1 MTPLILAAALSIAA
15 LDATPANAPPTSVA
29 PATVTAS
36 KADEA
41 NDPDKVICKKEEI
54 TGSRF
59 TKRVCMT
66 RSAWDDQQRRTEDFE
81 RRLGETTTAHSG
93 GGMSGQ

>member
-1 MTPLILAAALSIAA
+1 MTPLILAAALSLAA
-15 LDATPANAPPTSVA
+15 LDATPANAPPTPVA
-29 PATVTAS
+29 PAVVSAP
-36 KADEA
+36 KAD
-41 NDPDKVICKKEEI
+41 DSSDLDKVICKKEEI

-81 RRLGETTTAHSG
+81 RRLGETPTAHSG
-93 GGMSGQ
+93 GGLSGQ

>member
-1 MTPLILAAALSIAA
+1 
-15 LDATPANAPPTSVA
+15 
-29 PATVTAS
+29 
-36 KADEA
+36 
-41 NDPDKVICKKEEI
+41 VICKKEEI

-81 RRLGETTTAHSG
+81 RRLGETPTAHSG
-93 GGMSGQ
+93 GGLSGQ